1 MNKKICV
8 IIGHG
13 GNDCGAVNPTNKGT
27 ELAYNEKLAPR
38 VADILTING
47 YKADI
52 YNRGY
57 RKVED
62 IAHLNRQKYDLIIS
76 LHCNSYDSKVSGT
89 EMLFWHKSKNSE
101 KLAECLQKEIVGV
114 FQLND
119 RKIKP
124 IKKGDRGWY
133 LLYSTN
139 APCVIL
145 EPFFIDNDSDYHL
158 GLERQESYA
167 NAIVKG
173 INKYFE

>member
-1 MNKKICV
+1 MAKRICV

-13 GNDCGAVNPTNKGT
+13 GNDCGAVNPHTNGT
-27 ELAYNEKLAPR
+27 ELAYNDKLAPR

-57 RKVED
+57 RKIED
-62 IAHLNRQKYDLIIS
+62 INYLNKQGYDLIIS
-76 LHCNSYDSKVSGT
+76 LHCNSFNGVASGT
-89 EMLFWHKSKNSE
+89 EVLFWHKSKNSE
-101 KLAECLQKEIVGV
+101 RLAEDLQKEIVGV
-114 FQLND
+114 FQLHD
-119 RKIKP
+119 RKVKP

-133 LLYSTN
+133 LLYATN
-139 APCVIL
+139 TPCVII
-145 EPFFIDNDSDYHL
+145 EPFFIDNDNDYHL